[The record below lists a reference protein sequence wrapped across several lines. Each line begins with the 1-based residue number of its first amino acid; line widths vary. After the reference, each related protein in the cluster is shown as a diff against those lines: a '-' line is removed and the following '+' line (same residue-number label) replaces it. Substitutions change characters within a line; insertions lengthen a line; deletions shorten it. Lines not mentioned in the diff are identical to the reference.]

1 MDAFL
6 AQFANRPSASQDPSF
21 FYSSAPAAEKPLPSR
36 KKAFTVRFGV
46 GDSSS
51 SSSSSASSSES
62 SSSSG
67 SEPELEVR
75 LKKTS
80 KSKAKPKSS
89 SGFIVDKTG
98 ENEIDIDE
106 FISAI
111 QREAKIQVGKP
122 DLDGAFCTLKP
133 STKVATATAILERFP
148 IQKLGFVIELVNSD
162 ELTLEKTQPPV
173 AQIKKRGRPPKGKE
187 KENDKGTE
195 KRNENET
202 DPEEENDKELGVEKE
217 KRKKQGVR
225 VRRVPAAAVSADV
238 DASVSAVVKR
248 LNEMRSA
255 PLK

>member
-21 FYSSAPAAEKPLPSR
+21 FQ
-36 KKAFTVRFGV
+36 
-46 GDSSS
+46 
-51 SSSSSASSSES
+51 S

-111 QREAKIQVGKP
+111 QREAKIQVGNP

-133 STKVATATAILERFP
+133 STKVATATAI
-148 IQKLGFVIELVNSD
+148 NAHS
-162 ELTLEKTQPPV
+162 
-173 AQIKKRGRPPKGKE
+173 PK
-187 KENDKGTE
+187 
-195 KRNENET
+195 
-202 DPEEENDKELGVEKE
+202 VC
-217 KRKKQGVR
+217 
-225 VRRVPAAAVSADV
+225 
-238 DASVSAVVKR
+238 
-248 LNEMRSA
+248 
-255 PLK
+255 